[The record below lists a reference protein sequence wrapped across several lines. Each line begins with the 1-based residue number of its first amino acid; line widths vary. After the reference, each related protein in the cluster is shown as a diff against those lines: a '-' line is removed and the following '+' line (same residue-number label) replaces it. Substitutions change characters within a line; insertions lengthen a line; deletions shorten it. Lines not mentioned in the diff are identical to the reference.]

1 MTLWPLTLWPLALS
15 HRPVQYSIS
24 SMKPDKL
31 SMSCLRATCTEDD
44 IKLLKTR
51 VVTSSDNTYP
61 ADALHVLKTN
71 KEVDNHNLS
80 HIKKSQSHI
89 HEIKAIDK

>member
-1 MTLWPLTLWPLALS
+1 MRA
-15 HRPVQYSIS
+15 R
-24 SMKPDKL
+24 
-31 SMSCLRATCTEDD
+31 RATCTEDD

-51 VVTSSDNTYP
+51 VVTLSDNTYH
-61 ADALHVLKTN
+61 ADDLHVLKTN

-80 HIKKSQSHI
+80 QINKSQSHI